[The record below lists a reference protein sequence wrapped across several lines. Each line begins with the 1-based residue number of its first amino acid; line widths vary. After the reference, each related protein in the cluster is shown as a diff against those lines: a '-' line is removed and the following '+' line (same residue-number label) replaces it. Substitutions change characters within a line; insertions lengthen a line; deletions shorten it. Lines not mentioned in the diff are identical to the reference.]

1 MKLQANTTYK
11 NSMASCCKSNWVVCE
26 PIIGCCALFNIQVP
40 NEYTGE
46 TVMIKIKK
54 PNGYNFTGVY
64 NVEDGIVQID
74 VLEEMPEAFLNAYG
88 GPYTL
93 QFIDPSDY
101 TIVWFSVD
109 GEEVQGI
116 EWNMEYGTGQEICG
130 LDIYG

>member
-1 MKLQANTTYK
+1 M
-11 NSMASCCKSNWVVCE
+11 
-26 PIIGCCALFNIQVP
+26 FNIQVP

-46 TVMIKIKK
+46 TVLIKIKK

-74 VLEEMPEAFLNAYG
+74 VIQEMPQGFLNAWG

-93 QFIDPSDY
+93 QFIDPDSNS
-101 TIVWFSVD
+101 IVWFVVD

-116 EWNMEYGTGQEICG
+116 EWNMDFGTGQEICG
-130 LDIYG
+130 LDIYA